1 VADLASETEREKGHG
16 LTAVLVELRCVRIGV
31 DGDEVRSSGFFQVEP
46 CRYLPSSLLNVS
58 MG

>member
-1 VADLASETEREKGHG
+1 MAELASETEREKGHD

-31 DGDEVRSSGFFQVEP
+31 DGDEVRSSGFSQVEP
-46 CRYLPSSLLNVS
+46 CCYLPSSLFNVT